1 MKTSD
6 LVAMVSVL
14 SGIAV
19 SVGGGGGADEE
30 AEEAAILRT

>member
-1 MKTSD
+1 
-6 LVAMVSVL
+6 MVSVL